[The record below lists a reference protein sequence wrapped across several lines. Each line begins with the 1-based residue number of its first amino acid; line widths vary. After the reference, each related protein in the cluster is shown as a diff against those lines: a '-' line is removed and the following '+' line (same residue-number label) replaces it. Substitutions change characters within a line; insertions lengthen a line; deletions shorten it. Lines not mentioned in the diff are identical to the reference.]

1 MLQIT
6 DEELIKYIKLCE
18 VQLNTFVFQCIG
30 PLFFRIIS

>member
-18 VQLNTFVFQCIG
+18 VQLNTFVK
-30 PLFFRIIS
+30 LFSMFR